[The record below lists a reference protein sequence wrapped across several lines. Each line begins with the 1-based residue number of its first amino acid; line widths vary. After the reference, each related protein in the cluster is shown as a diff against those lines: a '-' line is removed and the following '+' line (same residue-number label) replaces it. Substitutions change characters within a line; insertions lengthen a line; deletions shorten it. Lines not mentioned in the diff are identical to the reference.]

1 MEEQLTKEQGEIK
14 RKIEKNSITPL
25 LIAKRIID
33 GNISEDQAEK
43 WLKDAGKADSI
54 SKLQEELAKLR
65 EAQRADDDNCW
76 NDTKSYLESEGD
88 FSFKIAKE
96 KLDNYKNNYPNG
108 FHAKDCKEELANL
121 DEKLWKITKD
131 ALQNK
136 DENHEVKNYS
146 EEKFEAYLKEFI
158 NDYLA
163 VFPEGEHA
171 KECQD
176 YLNDMDWLITVHIH
190 SITRYE
196 NYMEKHPGK
205 HDKEAMEA
213 ILDIR
218 DDIEWQNVCIQK
230 NWKAKRES
238 AQVYLEKFR
247 QKLINGKHRT
257 QAEAIIDGNGP
268 DPITLRDQIIMN
280 LSENPN
286 FYPAIG
292 DREEKIFGLKEYVE
306 DHVLM
311 WKDLEEVFD
320 KEQVKAIKSYEKTFD
335 LKPGTPPK
343 ELKAGPTEV
352 YFWGMPSTGK
362 TCALGAIL
370 SAANKYGIYSGRPTP
385 GNGGLY
391 RDQLSYL
398 FQTEGICGFPS
409 GTPSDSI
416 QQMVFTLRDK
426 NRKKHLV
433 NFIDLAG
440 ELFRTIYI
448 KRNNEPL
455 WKDWQDEK
463 NKNHIKVV
471 ALDLTEGYLNNIS
484 QKKIH
489 FFIVAYGDEGKSW
502 DGVPMGSYLDCA
514 AEYLNEHKII
524 KKGTEGVYVLVTKS
538 DMMPCKVEER
548 KDFAEKYIKNHLNSF
563 YENLSGICEE
573 AGVKDLDIM
582 PFSVGDVFAQQLCRF
597 KYENTEKVLNKLI
610 LKTRVKK
617 FWDFLN
623 F

>member
-14 RKIEKNSITPL
+14 RKIEKNSITPF
-25 LIAKRIID
+25 LIAKCIID

-43 WLKDAGKADSI
+43 WLKEAGKADSI
-54 SKLQEELAKLR
+54 SELQEGLAKLR
-65 EAQRADDDNCW
+65 EAQRADEDNCW
-76 NDTKSYLESEGD
+76 NDTKSYLKSEGD
-88 FSFKIAKE
+88 FSFKVAKE
-96 KLDNYKNNYPNG
+96 KLDNYKNKYPNG
-108 FHAKDCKEELANL
+108 FHAKDYKEELANL
-121 DEKLWKITKD
+121 DERLWKITKD

-158 NDYLA
+158 NEYLA

-190 SITRYE
+190 NIDGYE
-196 NYMEKHPGK
+196 KYMQKYPGK
-205 HDKEAMEA
+205 HDEEAKKAIEDINDDREWDNVLVKTTWKAKKEAARIYLGKFPNGKHKVEAEA
-213 ILDIR
+213 IL
-218 DDIEWQNVCIQK
+218 Q
-230 NWKAKRES
+230 
-238 AQVYLEKFR
+238 
-247 QKLINGKHRT
+247 G
-257 QAEAIIDGNGP
+257 G
-268 DPITLRDQIIMN
+268 DPGSLKERIIMD

-286 FYPAIG
+286 AYPVIG
-292 DREEKIFGLKEYVE
+292 DRGERIFGLKEYVE

-311 WKDLEEVFD
+311 WTDLKEVFD
-320 KEQVKAIKSYEKTFD
+320 NDQIEAIKKYEKTFD
-335 LKPGTPPK
+335 LSPGTPPK

-352 YFWGMPSTGK
+352 YFWGMPSSGK

-385 GNGGLY
+385 GNGGVY
-391 RDQLSYL
+391 RDQLSNL
-398 FQTEGICGFPS
+398 FKTDGICGFPS
-409 GTPSDSI
+409 GTPDTSI

-426 NRKKHLV
+426 YKKKHLV

-440 ELFRTIYI
+440 ELFKTIHI
-448 KRNNEPL
+448 SINNQPKYDA
-455 WKDWQDEK
+455 WKDE
-463 NKNHIKVV
+463 NNPNHSKVE
-471 ALDLTEGYLNNIS
+471 ALNLTLGYLNNIS

-489 FFIVAYGDEGKSW
+489 FFIVAYGDDGKTW
-502 DGVPMGSYLDCA
+502 DGVPMGAYLDCA
-514 AEYLNEHKII
+514 AGYLNDHKII
-524 KKGTEGVYVLVTKS
+524 KRGTEGVYVLVTKS

-548 KDFAEKYIKNHLNSF
+548 KDYAEKYIKKHLNGF
-563 YENLSGICEE
+563 YQNLVDVCEE
-573 AGVKDLDIM
+573 AGVKDLGIM

-597 KYENTEKVLNKLI
+597 QYENTEQVLNKLI
-610 LKTRVKK
+610 LKTRVKR